1 MKAALFFTTLPFY
14 VAFTK
19 ATLILVHVSI
29 NLNCSVVTQ
38 SKGGREIVFQ
48 AGPDHLWLIKT
59 YAEVAPHPCAQAL
72 GQDLFQSGIIP
83 SDTDFRIYRD
93 FGQIPGKYKKKFLF
107 QQSHKK

>member
-1 MKAALFFTTLPFY
+1 MFGCC
-14 VAFTK
+14 
-19 ATLILVHVSI
+19 SI
-29 NLNCSVVTQ
+29 
-38 SKGGREIVFQ
+38 KGGREIVFQ

-93 FGQIPGKYKKKFLF
+93 FGQIPGKYKKYIEDITWPRGDTKFLF
-107 QQSHKK
+107 EC